1 MQTGEQIRRLRKKQ
15 HLTQKSL
22 ADKLFVTP
30 QSVSQWERGATVP
43 DADRLPEIADALHTS
58 VNVLTCA
65 AATTSPRWRARLH
78 GKS

>member
-1 MQTGEQIRRLRKKQ
+1 MQIGEQIRRLRKKQ

-43 DADRLPEIADALHTS
+43 DADRLPEIVDAIFVIKYHMRS
-58 VNVLTCA
+58 VLESLKSMITKENVI
-65 AATTSPRWRARLH
+65 
-78 GKS
+78 